1 MDIKLY
7 NVKILN
13 MFSRFSKS
21 GKESNIQIKMYIDF
35 APDIQVF
42 YHNYFF
48 DEYKSVLKIALT
60 PSLIE
65 NDNFYGNTT
74 NNGNCLNLR
83 LEKFDFTKYV
93 YLLYYE

>member
-48 DEYKSVLKIALT
+48 DEYKFKIKKAQEQGT
-60 PSLIE
+60 KIITKE
-65 NDNFYGNTT
+65 QF
-74 NNGNCLNLR
+74 LNMV
-83 LEKFDFTKYV
+83 E
-93 YLLYYE
+93 

>member
-48 DEYKSVLKIALT
+48 DEYKFVLKIVLT
-60 PSLIE
+60 PSLNE
-65 NDNFYGNTT
+65 KDHFYDNAK
-74 NNGNCLNLR
+74 NNGNCLDLR
-83 LEKFDFTKYV
+83 LEKFDLTKYV